1 MCSRKQLQSVQRSLY
16 HNHRSWAQSAEERV
30 TKQFYVWNVFSILP
44 FTVQLSALW
53 LENRC
58 DLRHYGGLRAASHH
72 KTPLFIITVGEEVIM
87 LMSAA
92 LPIVVVT
99 LNSSFL
105 SFISFIY
112 AKRNT
117 YKRTAQNTQ
126 QTKEKQMCTH
136 THIYSVNII
145 CCKAK

>member
-1 MCSRKQLQSVQRSLY
+1 MWKQLQSVQRSL
-16 HNHRSWAQSAEERV
+16 HHHRRSWAQSAEERENS
-30 TKQFYVWNVFSILP
+30 FMCGMFLVFFLLLFSS
-44 FTVQLSALW
+44 SALW

-58 DLRHYGGLRAASHH
+58 DLKHYGGFRAASRH
-72 KTPLFIITVGEEVIM
+72 KTPFFIITVGEEVIM

-105 SFISFIY
+105 SFISFIC

-117 YKRTAQNTQ
+117 YKGTAQNTQ
-126 QTKEKQMCTH
+126 QKKKNKCAHTH
-136 THIYSVNII
+136 THIYSVNIT